1 MLSSFNKKM
10 SAPIDCPICMDCIES
25 TTKNCVT
32 TECGHCFHTNCLMR
46 SVAHNGF
53 GCPYCRAVMAEE
65 PEEDEETVWS
75 DVEEE
80 EEEEMFDDDALRG
93 FRMFFNNLNGEPHDR
108 EDEDDEQEIE
118 QGADSDETEEDPNV
132 PTTDFVA
139 QKLKDQGVTFEQL
152 VKIICEY
159 DHSEYEDDEAAER
172 LGSELFGK
180 IRIIV
185 SNYTPEQA
193 ALPAQQPAPVVAP
206 APAVDFAAQPKTTH
220 VRSFYRINIH
230 V

>member
-1 MLSSFNKKM
+1 MY
-10 SAPIDCPICMDCIES
+10 AQVECPICMDDIELN
-25 TTKNCVT
+25 KNCVS
-32 TECGHCFHTNCLMR
+32 TECGHTFHASCLMK

-53 GCPYCRAVMAEE
+53 GCPCCRTVMAEE
-65 PEEDEETVWS
+65 PKEDDIDWTDE
-75 DVEEE
+75 DDEEE
-80 EEEEMFDDDALRG
+80 EVFDDDALRG
-93 FRMFFNNLNGEPHDR
+93 FRMFFNNLNGEPHDS
-108 EDEDDEQEIE
+108 EDEDDEQEME
-118 QGADSDETEEDPNV
+118 ENTASVGTEEDPSI

-159 DHSEYEDDEAAER
+159 DHEEYEDDEVAER

-193 ALPAQQPAPVVAP
+193 ITQVSRVTVATGP
-206 APAVDFAAQPKTTH
+206 EVDFESQPKTGS
-220 VRSFYRINIH
+220 VRSFHRINIH